1 MISLTSL
8 IFFAAQPRFLEQV
21 HRTGDHMSIAAE
33 TKNRTQWA
41 RIARDGLWSNN
52 VVLAQVLALC
62 PLLAV
67 TGTATN
73 GLGMG
78 LATTAVLVASG
89 LLISMLRGLITPE
102 VRIPV
107 FVLIIA
113 VLVTLVDLGLN
124 AWLHDLHKVLGLFIP
139 LIVTNCAILG
149 RAESFASRNRVMP
162 AAFDGLAMGL
172 GFTCVL
178 VVLGAIREI
187 IGSGT
192 LFANAATLLGERM
205 SFMEVTLIPDYRG
218 FLLAILPP
226 GGFLALG
233 FMLAGKRLID
243 ARIAASKRRETGV
256 QAATA

>member
-1 MISLTSL
+1 MT
-8 IFFAAQPRFLEQV
+8 AATEKK
-21 HRTGDHMSIAAE
+21 D
-33 TKNRTQWA
+33 RTQWR
-41 RIARDGLWSNN
+41 RIARDGFWDNN
-52 VVLAQVLALC
+52 VVFAQSLALC

-162 AAFDGLAMGL
+162 AAFDGLMMGV
-172 GFTCVL
+172 GFTFVL
-178 VVLGAIREI
+178 VLLGAIREI

-192 LFANAATLLGERM
+192 LFANAALLLGDGMAFLEL
-205 SFMEVTLIPDYRG
+205 TLIPDYRG
-218 FLLAILPP
+218 FLLAVLPP

-243 ARIAASKRRETGV
+243 ARVAAFKRRE
-256 QAATA
+256 AAAGAIA